1 MKRWKG
7 IAIVAALAAVA
18 AGVAYATIPDAGGV
32 VHGCVS
38 KSGVLRVIDTGAGGA
53 CTTGETPLDW
63 SQKGPAGPPGPPG
76 PQGEAAPAANAL
88 HATIQI
94 VGSQQGAF
102 TQTPVPIGG
111 LDHEIVSP
119 RDVATGQASGRRQ
132 HKPITFVK
140 VMGAPTPMLLN
151 ALVNNENLPTVKIA
165 ITDGTSNTVMT
176 IELTNA
182 SVASWTQVGDH
193 ERVSMTYQK
202 ITWTWLDGG
211 ITAEDDWATAVS

>member
-1 MKRWKG
+1 VEGHRDRRG
-7 IAIVAALAAVA
+7 ARRRGRGRRVRDGPRRGRRRPRLREQVRCAPRDRHGRRRRLHDRRDAARLEPEGPRRAA
-18 AGVAYATIPDAGGV
+18 
-32 VHGCVS
+32 
-38 KSGVLRVIDTGAGGA
+38 
-53 CTTGETPLDW
+53 
-63 SQKGPAGPPGPPG
+63 GPPG

-119 RDVATGQASGRRQ
+119 RDAATGQASGRRQ